1 MAATR
6 LIALHINKGKTVAQC
21 LADRTDYTENA
32 AKTEDGK
39 YISAYACDAKTCDEE
54 FLLSKRQY
62 EHITGR
68 TQAHDVI
75 AYQIRQS
82 FKPGE
87 ITPEEANEIGKTE
100 LVVNRLRA
108 DMVKRGDM
116 MSSDDVVEI
125 LAVDLLGVV
134 PDDENI
140 VVSTNQ
146 GEPLVGNKSLAGQAY
161 ENICHRI
168 MGEDVPLLDL
178 YQKNGL
184 FSKIKNKFKS

>member
-1 MAATR
+1 MRFGIVPLYQPDAAGG
-6 LIALHINKGKTVAQC
+6 H
-21 LADRTDYTENA
+21 
-32 AKTEDGK
+32 
-39 YISAYACDAKTCDEE
+39 SAHHG
-54 FLLSKRQY
+54 S
-62 EHITGR
+62 
-68 TQAHDVI
+68 
-75 AYQIRQS
+75 
-82 FKPGE
+82 
-87 ITPEEANEIGKTE
+87 
-100 LVVNRLRA
+100 
-108 DMVKRGDM
+108 
-116 MSSDDVVEI
+116 
-125 LAVDLLGVV
+125 AVGVV